1 MKAFIFDTETTWFTV
16 KWWRLDEQ
24 PYIIQFA
31 WILGEISKE
40 KWFKEIERVNFLIK
54 PRISIP
60 FASSQVNGIYDKD
73 VENAPF
79 VEEIFDEILR
89 YLNTSDVIV
98 GHNVEFDEEVVKHEL
113 ERAWRKWDYQPSK
126 IVCTMRSSTDFCQL
140 QWRGISFK
148 PPKLNELH
156 LKLFWERFSWAHNA
170 MIDVEA
176 TTRIFEELVK
186 KWIIELEENNVM
198 RLF

>member
-1 MKAFIFDTETTWFTV
+1 MKAFIFDTETTGFTV
-16 KWWRLDEQ
+16 KGGRLDEQ

-31 WILGEISKE
+31 GILGEISKE
-40 KWFKEIERVNFLIK
+40 KGFKEIERVNFLIK

-113 ERAWRKWDYQPSK
+113 ERAGRKGDYQPSK

-140 QWRGISFK
+140 QGRGISFK

-156 LKLFWERFSWAHNA
+156 LKLFGERFSGAHNA

-186 KWIIELEENNVM
+186 KGIIELEENNVM